1 MFILGKEQGYSIAKE
16 GALKIKEITYIFTE
30 GYSSSA
36 LKHGPFALLD
46 ENVPVIII
54 SPNNEYFAK
63 NYNAYQEIKSRNSPI
78 LVITDIDDDKIDNKI
93 TVPLNKTFANLLSII
108 PIQLAAY
115 YLSVH
120 KGINPDR
127 PRNLAKC
134 VTVE

>member
-1 MFILGKEQGYSIAKE
+1 MLILNI
-16 GALKIKEITYIFTE
+16 IKEITYIFTE

-78 LVITDIDDDKIDNKI
+78 LVQSFDGHHPHDIIS
-93 TVPLNKTFANLLSII
+93 LL
-108 PIQLAAY
+108 P
-115 YLSVH
+115 VF
-120 KGINPDR
+120 
-127 PRNLAKC
+127 
-134 VTVE
+134 